1 MIICV
6 LLDSLEA
13 ISIYGVFAFT
23 LPDPNL
29 SPFSYMIT
37 CTHPLNVNGVGYLM
51 HSLGHLFHLFGADFI
66 SIGSNFKS
74 SHHLGSD
81 YNSQHLSV
89 LLTHHW
95 ISIVL
100 NGPSFHPVVVPYP
113 SGHISLLPKKK
124 IPPDISI

>member
-1 MIICV
+1 MV
-6 LLDSLEA
+6 KSA
-13 ISIYGVFAFT
+13 IT
-23 LPDPNL
+23 LPNPNPSL
-29 SPFSYMIT
+29 FSYMIT
-37 CTHPLNVNGVGYLM
+37 CTHPLSVNEVGDLM

-74 SHHLGSD
+74 YHHLGSD

-100 NGPSFHPVVVPYP
+100 HGPSFHPATIHDP
-113 SGHISLLPKKK
+113 SENIYVLPKNK
-124 IPPDISI
+124 IPPHIII